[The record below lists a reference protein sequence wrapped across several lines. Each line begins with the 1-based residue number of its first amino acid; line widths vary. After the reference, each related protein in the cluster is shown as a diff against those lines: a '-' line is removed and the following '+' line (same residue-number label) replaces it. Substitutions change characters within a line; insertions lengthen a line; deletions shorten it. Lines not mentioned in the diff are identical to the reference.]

1 MYLHIYTREAADI
14 VAQSSYVEIEKP
26 VAFTTLHYYKTYKN
40 RIYMY
45 IINIQKTLTIT
56 VS

>member
-1 MYLHIYTREAADI
+1 MYLHIYTREAPDI

-26 VAFTTLHYYKTYKN
+26 VAFTTLHYYKTYRN
-40 RIYMY
+40 RIY
-45 IINIQKTLTIT
+45 ITNIQKTLTIT